1 MEYTQILSFAFIAL
15 LLVVSPGPNGL
26 LIAKTVPT
34 SGKKAGFANIAGF
47 IIAFAFHG
55 GFSVL
60 GLSLLLTSSA
70 EAFFIVKVL
79 GAIYLAWIGVKS
91 LISAFKHKK
100 NIIPKAITQNQN
112 KTLINAFFEGL
123 LTNILNPKVSMFY
136 LAAFPQ
142 FIPVGDY
149 SVLYALSLV
158 SLHALINTLWFSM
171 MVVLFAKLTSTAK
184 NDRFQQA
191 FKAVTG
197 FIFIGF
203 GAKLLALENK

>member
-1 MEYTQILSFAFIAL
+1 MEYTQILGFVFIAL

-47 IIAFAFHG
+47 VIAFTFHG
-55 GFSVL
+55 SFSVL
-60 GLSLLLTSSA
+60 GLSVLLTSSA
-70 EAFFIVKVL
+70 E
-79 GAIYLAWIGVKS
+79 
-91 LISAFKHKK
+91 
-100 NIIPKAITQNQN
+100 
-112 KTLINAFFEGL
+112 AFFEGL

-158 SLHALINTLWFSM
+158 SLHALINTFWFSM
-171 MVVLFAKLTSTAK
+171 MVILFAKLTSTAK
-184 NDRFQQA
+184 NDRFQQV
-191 FKAVTG
+191 FKTVTG

-203 GAKLLALENK
+203 GAKLLVLENK